1 MAEQNDRQLPPR
13 PDVQFFEMMARLT
26 EKSYWQRLRLMFT
39 GLGKPRDSG
48 EYRQARTEL
57 QRQIAPLA
65 ALLLPLACL
74 LALSL
79 LVRARPVVEPVTV
92 IPVEPPPPNTTLI
105 DIDTPEPLP
114 PTFEPPPAGGATT
127 TFDPVP
133 EPPGPVEPRGPEA
146 PPPPPGPPGG
156 IRKPIPIIPGF
167 LPRQPGERE
176 KILEKYPK
184 SARQTEGAVMRA
196 LRWLKQ
202 QQQADGSWPRNK
214 PAMTALAVL
223 AFLAHNET
231 PDISEEFGE
240 TVRRGI
246 EYLLSS
252 QPASGQWRGN
262 YEHYLATYALC
273 EAYGMTHNPGVR
285 AAAERAVKLILD
297 GQHPSGGWDYALAQ
311 NDRDD
316 TSVMGWAAQALK
328 AAMMADFYSDP
339 EALRRASRLA
349 VKGFQKNAHPE
360 GGFGYTN
367 PARGGLSSVGTLC
380 MQFHGAGD
388 FAEVR
393 KTLELIGTW
402 RPVWVGNRPGAAASP
417 ATTGVPGVPP
427 GGSPQY
433 YYYYGTQ
440 ALFQEGGKEWERWN
454 TAMWPEYVKAQFIK
468 TKAIADAQGELQDIG
483 WWENADAHSD
493 RPVMDTCLA
502 ALQLM
507 VYYRYLRTFQP
518 TDLADRDA
526 PPAAGTGDVPV
537 TSDI

>member
-26 EKSYWQRLRLMFT
+26 EKSYWQRLRLMFR
-39 GLGKPRDSG
+39 GLGQPRDSG

-57 QRQIAPLA
+57 QRQMAPLA
-65 ALLLPLACL
+65 ALLLPLACIL
-74 LALSL
+74 LLGL
-79 LVRARPVVEPVTV
+79 LVRARPVEESVTV
-92 IPVEPPPPNTTLI
+92 IAVEQAPPPDTALI

-114 PTFEPPPAGGATT
+114 PTFEPPPAGGSTPL
-127 TFDPVP
+127 DPVP
-133 EPPGPVEPRGPEA
+133 PPRGPPEPRGPEA

-156 IRKPIPIIPGF
+156 IRKTIPMIPGF

-176 KILEKYPK
+176 KILEKYPE
-184 SARQTEGAVMRA
+184 SARQTEDAVMRA
-196 LRWLKQ
+196 LRWLKL

-231 PDISEEFGE
+231 PASPEFGE

-246 EYLLSS
+246 EYLLAS
-252 QPASGQWRGN
+252 QPAGGQWRGN
-262 YEHYLATYALC
+262 YEHYIVTYALC

-297 GQHPSGGWDYALAQ
+297 GQHPSGGWDYGLAPG
-311 NDRDD
+311 DRDD

-328 AAMMADFYSDP
+328 AAMMADFYSEP
-339 EALRRASRLA
+339 EALLRACKLA

-360 GGFGYTN
+360 GGFGYTS

-380 MQFHGAGD
+380 MQFHGAGGY
-388 FAEVR
+388 AEVR
-393 KTLELIGTW
+393 RTLELLGTW
-402 RPVWVGNRPGAAASP
+402 RPVWVGNRPGDAAPP

-440 ALFQEGGKEWERWN
+440 ALFQEGGKAWERWN
-454 TAMWPEYVKAQFIK
+454 TVMWPEYVKAQFVK
-468 TKAIADAQGELQDIG
+468 TKAIADVEGELQDIG
-483 WWENADAHSD
+483 WWENADQHSD

-507 VYYRYLRTFQP
+507 VYYRYLPTFKASVIA
-518 TDLADRDA
+518 THDT
-526 PPAAGTGDVPV
+526 PPSPGTGDVPV
-537 TSDI
+537 SSDL